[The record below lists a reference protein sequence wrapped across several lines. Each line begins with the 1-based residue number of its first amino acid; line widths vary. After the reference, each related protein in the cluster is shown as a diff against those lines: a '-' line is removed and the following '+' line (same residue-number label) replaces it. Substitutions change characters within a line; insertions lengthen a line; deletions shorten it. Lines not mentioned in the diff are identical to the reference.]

1 MLDAVRDALREIT
14 SRSARSSSVSG
25 TATRVLHPELRGN
38 LARGRLFS
46 CVIVVSCDHLSV
58 GENIMRSIDLF
69 CQGGHVSFTSQCI
82 SRLKLERKRLSLNQ
96 ADAAALCGV
105 SRETWGKYER
115 GTMVPGGD
123 VLLSFAINGANVQY
137 ILTGEEGGGITLTRD
152 ELELINHF
160 RAAPLAIKAAAMA
173 ALTAGNSASG
183 SINVSGQGNRVA
195 GRDYNENKK

>member
-137 ILTGEEGGGITLTRD
+137 ILTGEEDGGITLTRD